1 MKLSKLVPEMESRF
15 SRIPNLR
22 EYAAA
27 LKSSGEYRVYETRLA
42 WACLRCAFKTSEI
55 CGWYDKYGCQYTH
68 ITTAAKAALRNLAIL

>member
-15 SRIPNLR
+15 SRITDLK
-22 EYAAA
+22 EYAAG

-42 WACLRCAFKTSEI
+42 WDCLRCAFKTSEI
-55 CGWYDKYGCQYTH
+55 CEWYGEYGCTDTH